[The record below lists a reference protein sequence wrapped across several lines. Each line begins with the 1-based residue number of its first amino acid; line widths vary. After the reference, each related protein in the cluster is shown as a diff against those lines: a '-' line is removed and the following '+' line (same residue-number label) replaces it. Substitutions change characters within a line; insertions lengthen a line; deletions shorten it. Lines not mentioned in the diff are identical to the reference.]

1 MHCNGVNRAD
11 CTVYKPIGTVF
22 FSTCLGAQIL
32 WNSPYSKE
40 DNHYGKEADL
50 TVTFLPVG
58 QGDATLLEWS
68 DGEVWLIDGG
78 PFTFEMVPYLQRIG
92 IWKIDK
98 VWLSHP
104 HADHMDGIFTVL
116 NQLTVGSLIVGRELE
131 SLDQGGRYSA
141 LWKLAKEKHIP
152 IQLAEMAQE
161 DDSVVNR
168 GARILHPHDWT
179 VSTSDRCN
187 EESVVLE
194 ITHRQHRILFMGDV
208 EEDAEKELLQSVRS
222 VDLLKVA
229 HHGSRS
235 SSSPELI
242 EILKPTVSVIT
253 VGEGN
258 RFGHPHPETLWT
270 LRDSTVL
277 RTDWHGMIEVDFIDG
292 GMVVQ

>member
-1 MHCNGVNRAD
+1 
-11 CTVYKPIGTVF
+11 
-22 FSTCLGAQIL
+22 
-32 WNSPYSKE
+32 
-40 DNHYGKEADL
+40 
-50 TVTFLPVG
+50 
-58 QGDATLLEWS
+58 
-68 DGEVWLIDGG
+68 
-78 PFTFEMVPYLQRIG
+78 
-92 IWKIDK
+92 
-98 VWLSHP
+98 
-104 HADHMDGIFTVL
+104 
-116 NQLTVGSLIVGRELE
+116 
-131 SLDQGGRYSA
+131 
-141 LWKLAKEKHIP
+141 
-152 IQLAEMAQE
+152 
-161 DDSVVNR
+161 
-168 GARILHPHDWT
+168 